1 MGGIAFRCS
10 LMSFEY
16 GQTQETFVVNM
27 LFPAIVFA
35 QAAVIVWL
43 LMSRTHRDSTASPSG
58 AYGQPELSGQIAGE
72 PGSSFRE
79 PRIHARAVARMVEL
93 FVRPDPPDMQ
103 RDPPAEFGRTDIKET
118 LHRAAPGVHHVR
130 HTPAGRRHMSTLRA
144 FHRVLSDHHGSG
156 SGSDN
161 ESITQERASH
171 DSLVEGFRNLWQS
184 LPLATFMLGSRG
196 EVLAANARAESLF
209 DYEDGEMI
217 GKPVS
222 LLVPEFDDPR
232 SPLWCNGFPSASPD
246 RPSEATRRV
255 VARRKQGTE
264 FPAEIVVRRSSFQ
277 EDTST
282 LAFVEDRS
290 DHYELVRNQQ
300 DLAHL
305 TRVSTM
311 GELAGSLAH
320 ELNQPLTAILS
331 NVQAAQRF
339 MAADPI
345 DVAEV
350 RDILNDIVQDDY
362 RASEVLRRIR
372 ATVKKVDME
381 SAPLDLATVIRDA
394 VLLLH
399 TDAIVRETRV
409 ALEICDDVP
418 AVCADKVQLQQVAL
432 NLLLNAFDAM
442 SQVVPKDRVVSVEL
456 ALQSEDMA
464 RIAVRD
470 CGHGLTVGKL
480 DAIFK
485 PFYTS
490 KPHGLGL
497 GLSISRSI
505 VELHGGRIWA
515 ENNLDRGATFYVTL
529 PIGSDTGNQRSR
541 C

>member
-1 MGGIAFRCS
+1 MA
-10 LMSFEY
+10 
-16 GQTQETFVVNM
+16 
-27 LFPAIVFA
+27 
-35 QAAVIVWL
+35 
-43 LMSRTHRDSTASPSG
+43 
-58 AYGQPELSGQIAGE
+58 
-72 PGSSFRE
+72 
-79 PRIHARAVARMVEL
+79 
-93 FVRPDPPDMQ
+93 
-103 RDPPAEFGRTDIKET
+103 
-118 LHRAAPGVHHVR
+118 
-130 HTPAGRRHMSTLRA
+130 TLRA
-144 FHRVLSDHHGSG
+144 VRRALSDHRASVPG
-156 SGSDN
+156 N
-161 ESITQERASH
+161 ESVTQARATH
-171 DSLVEGFRNLWQS
+171 DSLVDGFRDLWQS
-184 LPLATFMLGSRG
+184 LPLGIFMLNSRG
-196 EVLAANARAESLF
+196 EVLAANARAETVF
-209 DYEDGEMI
+209 GYEDGAMI

-222 LLVPEFDDPR
+222 SLVAEVDDPR
-232 SPLWCNGFPSASPD
+232 SLVWRNGFPSGSPD
-246 RPSEATRRV
+246 RPSESACQV
-255 VARRKQGTE
+255 VARHKQGAE
-264 FPAEIVVRRSSFQ
+264 FPVQIVVRRSFFQ
-277 EDTST
+277 DGTST
-282 LAFVEDRS
+282 LVFVEDRS
-290 DHYELVRNQQ
+290 DHYELLRNQQ

-339 MAADPI
+339 MATDPV

-372 ATVKKVDME
+372 ATVKKVDRE
-381 SAPLDLATVIRDA
+381 SVPLDLATVIRDA

-418 AVCADKVQLQQVAL
+418 AVYADKVQLQQVAL

-442 SQVVPKDRVVSVEL
+442 SQVLPKERVVWVEL
-456 ALQSEDMA
+456 TRQGDDMA

-470 CGHGLTVGKL
+470 CGHGLTIGKL
-480 DAIFK
+480 DTIFK

-515 ENNLDRGATFYVTL
+515 ENNLERGATFYVTL
-529 PIGSDTGNQRSR
+529 PIGNDTGNPKSR

>member
-1 MGGIAFRCS
+1 
-10 LMSFEY
+10 
-16 GQTQETFVVNM
+16 M

-43 LMSRTHRDSTASPSG
+43 LMSRIHRNPTTSSG
-58 AYGQPELSGQIAGE
+58 GGFGQPDLSDQITGV
-72 PGSSFRE
+72 PGSRFRE
-79 PRIHARAVARMVEL
+79 PSVHTRTHTRVGARIVDLFARSIPPGTQPDQPVECG
-93 FVRPDPPDMQ
+93 Q
-103 RDPPAEFGRTDIKET
+103 KDIKET
-118 LHRAAPGVHHVR
+118 LHKTAPGVRRAR
-130 HTPAGRRHMSTLRA
+130 HTPAGRRHMATLRA
-144 FHRVLSDHHGSG
+144 LHRVLSDHRASG
-156 SGSDN
+156 SNN
-161 ESITQERASH
+161 ETITQEGASH
-171 DSLVEGFRNLWQS
+171 DSPVDGFRNLWQS
-184 LPLATFMLGSRG
+184 LPLGVFMLDSRG
-196 EVLAANARAESLF
+196 QVLAANARAETLF
-209 DYEDGEMI
+209 GYEDGEMI

-222 LLVPEFDDPR
+222 LFVPELDDPHSAAVWR
-232 SPLWCNGFPSASPD
+232 NGYPSASPG
-246 RPSEATRRV
+246 RPSEAARRV
-255 VARRKQGTE
+255 VARRKHGPE
-264 FPAEIVVRRSSFQ
+264 FPAEIVIRRSFLR
-277 EDTST
+277 EDALT
-282 LAFVEDRS
+282 LAFIEDRS
-290 DHYELVRNQQ
+290 DHYELLRYQQ

-381 SAPLDLATVIRDA
+381 SAPLDLGTVIRDA

-399 TDAIVRETRV
+399 TDAIVRGTRV

-442 SQVVPKDRVVSVEL
+442 SQVAPKDRVVWVEL
-456 ALQSEDMA
+456 TLQSDNMA

-529 PIGSDTGNQRSR
+529 PVGNDTGNPKSR

>member
-1 MGGIAFRCS
+1 
-10 LMSFEY
+10 
-16 GQTQETFVVNM
+16 VNM

-43 LMSRTHRDSTASPSG
+43 LMSRTHRNPTTSPG
-58 AYGQPELSGQIAGE
+58 GGYGQPDLSDQIAGVS
-72 PGSSFRE
+72 GSRFRA
-79 PRIHARAVARMVEL
+79 PSVDTRIHTRVVARMADLFATSIPPGTQPDQPVECG
-93 FVRPDPPDMQ
+93 Q
-103 RDPPAEFGRTDIKET
+103 KDIKET
-118 LHRAAPGVHHVR
+118 LHKTAPGVHRAR
-130 HTPAGRRHMSTLRA
+130 HTPAGRRHMATLRA
-144 FHRVLSDHHGSG
+144 LHRVLSDHRGSN
-156 SGSDN
+156 SNN
-161 ESITQERASH
+161 ESITQGASH
-171 DSLVEGFRNLWQS
+171 DGLVDDFRNLWQS
-184 LPLATFMLGSRG
+184 LPLAVFMLGGGG
-196 EVLAANARAESLF
+196 EVLAANARAETLF
-209 DYEDGEMI
+209 GYEDGEMI

-222 LLVPEFDDPR
+222 LLVPEVDDPR
-232 SPLWCNGFPSASPD
+232 SSLWRKDIPSASPG
-246 RPSEATRRV
+246 RPSEAARRV
-255 VARRKQGTE
+255 VARRKHGTE
-264 FPAEIVVRRSSFQ
+264 FPAEIVIRRSFLR

-290 DHYELVRNQQ
+290 DHYELLRNQQ

-339 MAADPI
+339 MAADPV

-350 RDILNDIVQDDY
+350 REILNDIVQDDY

-381 SAPLDLATVIRDA
+381 SVPLDLATVIRDA

-399 TDAIVRETRV
+399 SDAIVRETRV

-442 SQVVPKDRVVSVEL
+442 SQVAPKDRVVWVEL
-456 ALQSEDMA
+456 TLQSDNMA

-529 PIGSDTGNQRSR
+529 PTGNDTGNPKSR
-541 C
+541 Y

>member
-1 MGGIAFRCS
+1 MA
-10 LMSFEY
+10 
-16 GQTQETFVVNM
+16 
-27 LFPAIVFA
+27 
-35 QAAVIVWL
+35 
-43 LMSRTHRDSTASPSG
+43 
-58 AYGQPELSGQIAGE
+58 
-72 PGSSFRE
+72 
-79 PRIHARAVARMVEL
+79 
-93 FVRPDPPDMQ
+93 
-103 RDPPAEFGRTDIKET
+103 
-118 LHRAAPGVHHVR
+118 
-130 HTPAGRRHMSTLRA
+130 TLRA
-144 FHRVLSDHHGSG
+144 VQRALSAHRGPG
-156 SGSDN
+156 PDN
-161 ESITQERASH
+161 ERVTQTRASR
-171 DSLVEGFRNLWQS
+171 DSLLDGFRDLWQS
-184 LPLATFMLGSRG
+184 LPLGVFMLDSRG
-196 EVLAANARAESLF
+196 EVVATNERAEILF
-209 DYEDGEMI
+209 GYEDGIMI

-222 LLVPEFDDPR
+222 LLVAELDDPR
-232 SPLWCNGFPSASPD
+232 CPLCRNGFPSGSPG
-246 RPSEATRRV
+246 RPSESACRA
-255 VARRKQGTE
+255 VARRKQGAE
-264 FPAEIVVRRSSFQ
+264 FPVQIVVRRSSFQ
-277 EDTST
+277 DDAST
-282 LAFVEDRS
+282 LVFVEDRS
-290 DHYELVRNQQ
+290 DHYELQRNQQ

-339 MAADPI
+339 MATDPV

-350 RDILNDIVQDDY
+350 REILNDIVQDDY

-372 ATVKKVDME
+372 ATVKKVDKE
-381 SAPLDLATVIRDA
+381 LVPLDLATVLRDA
-394 VLLLH
+394 VFLLH

-409 ALEICDDVP
+409 TLEISDDVP

-442 SQVVPKDRVVSVEL
+442 SQVAPQERVVWVEL
-456 ALQSEDMA
+456 TRQGDDIA

-480 DAIFK
+480 DTIFK

-529 PIGSDTGNQRSR
+529 PIGNDAGDPKSR

>member
-1 MGGIAFRCS
+1 MSFTVFIRGCIAFLRA
-10 LMSFEY
+10 LDFFEY
-16 GQTQETFVVNM
+16 GRTQETFVVNM

-43 LMSRTHRDSTASPSG
+43 LMSRTHRNPTASLNG
-58 AYGQPELSGQIAGE
+58 GYGQPGLS
-72 PGSSFRE
+72 
-79 PRIHARAVARMVEL
+79 V
-93 FVRPDPPDMQ
+93 Q
-103 RDPPAEFGRTDIKET
+103 RGPSVEFGQTDIKET
-118 LHRAAPGVHHVR
+118 LHKAPPGAHHTR
-130 HTPAGRRHMSTLRA
+130 HTPAGRRHMATLRA
-144 FHRVLSDHHGSG
+144 LKRVLSGHRGAGSK
-156 SGSDN
+156 N
-161 ESITQERASH
+161 EGITKERASH
-171 DSLVEGFRNLWQS
+171 DSIVDGFRILWQS
-184 LPLATFMLGSRG
+184 LPLGIFMLGSRG
-196 EVLAANARAESLF
+196 EVLAANTRAETLF
-209 DYEDGEMI
+209 GYEGGEMI

-222 LLVPEFDDPR
+222 LLIPEFNDPH
-232 SPLWCNGFPSASPD
+232 SPVWRDEASSASPG
-246 RPSEATRRV
+246 RLPESAFRL
-255 VARRKQGTE
+255 VARRKQGAE
-264 FPAEIVVRRSSFQ
+264 FPVELIVRRSSFQ
-277 EDTST
+277 NDAST

-290 DHYELVRNQQ
+290 DHYALLRNQQ

-339 MAADPI
+339 MAADPV
-345 DVAEV
+345 DMAEV

-372 ATVKKVDME
+372 TTVKKVDVE
-381 SAPLDLATVIRDA
+381 SVPLDLATVIRDA
-394 VLLLH
+394 VFLLH

-409 ALEICDDVP
+409 ALEVFDDVP

-442 SQVVPKDRVVSVEL
+442 SQVAPKERVVWVGL
-456 ALQSEDMA
+456 TLQGDDMA

-529 PIGSDTGNQRSR
+529 PVGSDTESQKSR

>member
-1 MGGIAFRCS
+1 
-10 LMSFEY
+10 
-16 GQTQETFVVNM
+16 VNM
-27 LFPAIVFA
+27 LFQGIVFA

-43 LMSRTHRDSTASPSG
+43 LMSRIHRNPTTSSDG
-58 AYGQPELSGQIAGE
+58 GYGQPDLSDQIAGASDSRVRE
-72 PGSSFRE
+72 PGIHSSV
-79 PRIHARAVARMVEL
+79 VARMVDL
-93 FVRPDPPDMQ
+93 FARSMPPGMHPDQSVERVQKD
-103 RDPPAEFGRTDIKET
+103 TKET
-118 LHRAAPGVHHVR
+118 FHKTAPGVHRAR
-130 HTPAGRRHMSTLRA
+130 HTPAGRRPMATLRA
-144 FHRVLSDHHGSG
+144 LHRVLSDHRASG
-156 SGSDN
+156 SNN
-161 ESITQERASH
+161 ESITQEGASH
-171 DSLVEGFRNLWQS
+171 DSLVDGFRNLWQS
-184 LPLATFMLGSRG
+184 LPLGVFMLGGRG
-196 EVLAANARAESLF
+196 EVLAANARAETLF
-209 DYEDGEMI
+209 GYEDGEMI
-217 GKPVS
+217 GRPVS
-222 LLVPEFDDPR
+222 LLVPELDDPR
-232 SPLWCNGFPSASPD
+232 SPLWRKGIPSASPG
-246 RPSEATRRV
+246 RPSEVGRRV
-255 VARRKQGTE
+255 VARRKHGAE
-264 FPAEIVVRRSSFQ
+264 FPAEIVIRRSFLR

-282 LAFVEDRS
+282 LAFIEDRS
-290 DHYELVRNQQ
+290 DHYELLRNQQ

-339 MAADPI
+339 MAADPV

-372 ATVKKVDME
+372 ATVKKVDTE

-409 ALEICDDVP
+409 MLEICDDVP
-418 AVCADKVQLQQVAL
+418 AVCADKVQLQQVTL

-442 SQVVPKDRVVSVEL
+442 SQVVPKDRVVWVEL
-456 ALQSEDMA
+456 TLQSNNMA

-529 PIGSDTGNQRSR
+529 PIGSDTGNPKSR